1 MAVTAAMIEEGIEV
15 ATEVGEGTGTT
26 TTTEGECLLLVVF
39 IIVCESLP
47 WQHGCEETTYV
58 MKKT

>member
-1 MAVTAAMIEEGIEV
+1 MAVTAAMIEV